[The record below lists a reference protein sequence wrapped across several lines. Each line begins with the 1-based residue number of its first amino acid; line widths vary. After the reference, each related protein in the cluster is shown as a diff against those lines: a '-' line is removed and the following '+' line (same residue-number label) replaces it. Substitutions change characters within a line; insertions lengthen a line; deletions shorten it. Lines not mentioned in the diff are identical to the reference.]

1 VKQSINVVNV
11 NRKRKVSTASVKK
24 VAGFVLKKIYKKR
37 KELILNIVFASD
49 SYLKRLNKIYKSKNR
64 PTDVLC
70 FPMAKGADIYI
81 SSDRAA
87 VNSKRFELS
96 FKHEIYLYAIHGVL
110 HMLGFRDNTKS
121 QKKRMEKVEHR
132 LLEEFRDI

>member
-1 VKQSINVVNV
+1 MKQSIKAVNI

-24 VAGFVLKKIYKKR
+24 IAGFVLRKFYKKR
-37 KELILNIVFASD
+37 KEIILNIILASD
-49 SYLKRLNKIYKSKNR
+49 SYLKRLNRIYKSKNR
-64 PTDVLC
+64 LTDVLC
-70 FPMAKGADIYI
+70 FPMDKGADIYI

-87 VNSKRFELS
+87 VNSKRFGLS
-96 FKHEIYLYAIHGVL
+96 FKHEIYLYTIHGVL

-132 LLEEFRDI
+132 LLEELRDI

>member
-1 VKQSINVVNV
+1 MKQSINVVNV
-11 NRKRKVSTASVKK
+11 NKKKKISAASVKK
-24 VAGFVLKKIYKKR
+24 IAVFVLRKFYKKR
-37 KELILNIVFASD
+37 KEINLDIIFTSD
-49 SYLKRLNKIYKSKNR
+49 SYLKRLNKIYKGKNR
-64 PTDVLC
+64 LTDVLC

-87 VNSKRFELS
+87 VNSRRFGLS
-96 FKHEIYLYAIHGVL
+96 FKHEVYLYTIHGVL

-132 LLEEFRDI
+132 LLEELRDI